1 MTFMAA
7 METATVGLI
16 DMKYKNVKYRK
27 NGLMQELSIP
37 LKHRV
42 TFSNPTI
49 LQMIE
54 DARAWANRML
64 LPAVQKSSY
73 PMSPSRPKPKLTV
86 LMVNRRQKSRSPE
99 KESEKP
105 SNGGGRGYD
114 RREVDNTF
122 HPLVGHTTTGT
133 YTSASTDPTNNFE
146 GSTEGSAEGSGV
158 GQDHA
163 PDQDGVSVK
172 LPHVGPRNR
181 ELTNSRRTGRNDGF
195 DDDDEDKS
203 SGVEELSGDDGDGE
217 SSDKADKI
225 YDGIERYPGLGTSI
239 DSDKNY
245 RDTFEKSQ
253 TPENYDEDGYPGK
266 DGATEEDIWSDGEED
281 SYEGQYPDDGDETS
295 GSDTDEDMGSGG
307 EDSSGEGSGQ
317 S

>member
-1 MTFMAA
+1 
-7 METATVGLI
+7 
-16 DMKYKNVKYRK
+16 
-27 NGLMQELSIP
+27 
-37 LKHRV
+37 
-42 TFSNPTI
+42 
-49 LQMIE
+49 MIE
-54 DARAWANRML
+54 DARAWASRML

-105 SNGGGRGYD
+105 SNGGGRGYG

-122 HPLVGHTTTGT
+122 HPLVGHTTAGT
-133 YTSASTDPTNNFE
+133 YTSASTDPTNDFE

-245 RDTFEKSQ
+245 RHTFAKSQ
-253 TPENYDEDGYPGK
+253 TPESYDEDEYPGK

-281 SYEGQYPDDGDETS
+281 SYEGQYPDDEDETS